1 MESFIYDLID
11 CIRNDNDFSEVDK
24 ELAEEIEKIVK
35 EKGID
40 RSTVIRELLYVGLKE
55 YKLRKALELVRERKV
70 TVWKAAEIAGLTYRE
85 MLEKLKEHNVQFP
98 ITEEELAREIEE
110 ICGK

>member
-1 MESFIYDLID
+1 MITISARI
-11 CIRNDNDFSEVDK
+11 DK

-85 MLEKLKEHNVQFP
+85 MLEKLKEHNVPFP
-98 ITEEELAREIEE
+98 ITKEELAREIEE

>member
-1 MESFIYDLID
+1 MITISARIDKDLA
-11 CIRNDNDFSEVDK
+11 K
-24 ELAEEIEKIVK
+24 EIEKIVR

-40 RSTVIRELLYVGLKE
+40 RSTVIRELLYIGLKE

-85 MLEKLKEHNVQFP
+85 MLEKLREHNVPFP
-98 ITEEELAREIEE
+98 ITAEELIREIGGE
-110 ICGK
+110 

>member
-1 MESFIYDLID
+1 MITISARI
-11 CIRNDNDFSEVDK
+11 DK

-55 YKLRKALELVRERKV
+55 YKLRKALEPVRERKV

-85 MLEKLKEHNVQFP
+85 MLEKLKEHNVPFP

>member
-1 MESFIYDLID
+1 MITVSSRI
-11 CIRNDNDFSEVDK
+11 DK
-24 ELAEEIEKIVK
+24 ELAKEIEEIVR

-40 RSTVIRELLYVGLKE
+40 RSAVIRELLYIGLRE

-85 MLEKLKEHNVQFP
+85 MLEKLKEHNVPFP
-98 ITEEELAREIEE
+98 ITAEDLARELEGCE
-110 ICGK
+110 